1 MWLNSIYLSTFKVGH
16 ILRSQQDCEISTQA
30 PPHQPHTP
38 CWKVNWRRRA
48 WPSNLLHRHHRPGD
62 GCLNINPVRNLPSV
76 CGHPLSRSDWQSR
89 WMQPAG
95 KNPEHNRNHYHQQLQ
110 PSWRQTN
117 EAKPTSCTEK
127 HLQRCQN
134 RCWWFLR
141 YFPLEPLW
149 AHSDLH
155 EEQKT
160 STGGRDKC
168 DCPDENLLKND
179 GSHWSQLGKMEKQD
193 RKPWPPVWSAHQQ
206 WLPTASLCG
215 PCRRLLR
222 DENQGWTSL
231 HSPHR
236 HAPPV
241 DTGSYLQPLRRPQPL
256 RPVLCSDHK
265 HYSLTEQFSMQQQ
278 PDAKVTVVSV
288 VQ

>member
-1 MWLNSIYLSTFKVGH
+1 MSTFKVGH
-16 ILRSQQDCEISTQA
+16 ILRSQQNCEISTKA
-30 PPHQPHTP
+30 LPHQPHTP

-48 WPSNLLHRHHRPGD
+48 WPSNHLHRHHRPVD

-76 CGHPLSRSDWQSR
+76 CGHLLSRSDWQSR
-89 WMQPAG
+89 WTQPAG

-127 HLQRCQN
+127 HKLTALSKSMLVIPALLPIRAPLGSQRPARGTEDIN
-134 RCWWFLR
+134 RWKG
-141 YFPLEPLW
+141 
-149 AHSDLH
+149 
-155 EEQKT
+155 QM
-160 STGGRDKC
+160 

-179 GSHWSQLGKMEKQD
+179 WSQLGKMEKQD

-231 HSPHR
+231 HSLHR

-241 DTGSYLQPLRRPQPL
+241 DTGSYLQPIRRPQSL

-278 PDAKVTVVSV
+278 QPDAKVTVVPV